1 MALGIDD
8 PEAWL
13 DRIDQ
18 RTFDIWEAYY
28 QCEPFGNEWA
38 QTASVLSMVSGLQ
51 SMTAA
56 VNGQK
61 MKVVEP
67 LDFMPGDSL
76 SWKRRQ
82 KAAPKRG
89 GITDG
94 KLQTTYILASFGFRQ

>member
-1 MALGIDD
+1 LALGIDD

-28 QCEPFGNEWA
+28 QIEPFGDEWN
-38 QTASVLSMVSGLQ
+38 QTASMLSMISGLQ
-51 SMTAA
+51 SLTAA
-56 VNGQK
+56 SYGEK

-76 SWKRRQ
+76 SWKRRR
-82 KAAPKRG
+82 KATPKRG